1 MTRQMHAFRFLIV
14 LVGASGGFASLALA
28 RVEAADPAAVRAVPS
43 AADRVV
49 AEPSAHGASTA
60 AGGSEVEEAPAASS
74 GVAGAGRE
82 ELARRA
88 AGLPAVLASP
98 LTVNTHAVAE
108 MGVRLDVAPTTYEV
122 LHCESTVV
130 LTGFPISATDRVDL
144 ELEQFHV
151 TMPDTQFVIGT
162 DLGDIAVEHPRV
174 ALLRGRVAGFDDSW
188 VFLGV
193 TPDFINGV
201 IHLSPDEE
209 YILSPVSLKEI
220 VPGDSN
226 HGMYNRFAPE
236 AQFAP
241 FEFACDPE
249 ILPGTEPFLD
259 GSGGGDEPIS
269 GFSWR
274 VARVATDADFEFRN
288 RFSTAAQAMEYC
300 VVLLASISTIYE
312 RDMNLKLAAVF
323 VRVWDTSNDPFTA
336 NNTADAL
343 TEMRNFW
350 NNNMGSVSR
359 SIAHLLSAKDLG
371 GGRASLSQ
379 ICTSS
384 AYGVN
389 GNMSG
394 SFPRPLRDRDN
405 GNWDVVV
412 FAHEMGHNFG
422 THHTHCFNPPL
433 DQCYNEED
441 GCWGG
446 ARVCGVGTI
455 MSYCHTCNGGLANI
469 NLVFHPSCSVAIR
482 NHVDGRGSCAPPA
495 RDPCFVDRS
504 NGGAEDG
511 TSGRPYNSILEGMWF
526 VIPGGAVRIQAGTY
540 NETFPSTGPLNRPMT
555 LSTTTGTVR
564 IGG

>member
-1 MTRQMHAFRFLIV
+1 M
-14 LVGASGGFASLALA
+14 A
-28 RVEAADPAAVRAVPS
+28 RVGAADPAAIRAVPS

-60 AGGSEVEEAPAASS
+60 PGGSEVEEAPAASS
-74 GVAGAGRE
+74 GFAGAGRE
-82 ELARRA
+82 ELVRRA

-98 LTVNTHAVAE
+98 LTVTTHAVAE

-122 LHCESTVV
+122 LHCESSVV
-130 LTGFPISATDRVDL
+130 LTGFPISRTDRVDL
-144 ELEQFHV
+144 ELEQFYV
-151 TMPDTQFVIGT
+151 TMPDTQFMIGT
-162 DLGDIAVEHPRV
+162 DRGDVAVEHPRV

-201 IHLSPDEE
+201 IHLSAEEE
-209 YILSPVSLKEI
+209 YIISPMSLKEI
-220 VPGDSN
+220 VPGESN
-226 HGMYNRFAPE
+226 HGIYNRFSPE
-236 AQFAP
+236 AVFAP
-241 FEFACDPE
+241 IEFACDPE
-249 ILPGTEPFLD
+249 ILPGTEPYLD
-259 GSGGGDEPIS
+259 GAGDDNESIS
-269 GFSWR
+269 GFMWR

-288 RFSTAAQAMEYC
+288 RFTTAAQAMEYS

-371 GGRASLSQ
+371 GGRASVSQ

-446 ARVCGVGTI
+446 ARVCGIGTI

-482 NHVDGRGSCAPPA
+482 NYVDGRGSCAPPA

-511 TSGRPYNSILEGMWF
+511 TSGRPYNTILEGMWF
-526 VIPGGAVRIQAGTY
+526 VIPGGTVRIQAGTY